1 MKLKLFQ
8 SFKAEIK
15 VQINSVN
22 QRMYLIAGYDMLQSC
37 VEGALVLEEQDKSL
51 GKKKEC
57 KNISEINRYLHV
69 IKLNSNRFRDKMLDI
84 IVKRFK

>member
-22 QRMYLIAGYDMLQSC
+22 QRMYLIAGYDMLQTC
-37 VEGALVLEEQDKSL
+37 VEGAHVSEEQDRSL

-57 KNISEINRYLHV
+57 KNISEMNRYLHV
-69 IKLNSNRFRDKMLDI
+69 I
-84 IVKRFK
+84 